1 MPKIWEHNRWYS
13 FARPYVD
20 LCTRESFGIIQA
32 EGELPSSGAVII
44 APNHTNTL
52 LDALMVLQTRKAPT
66 VFGARA
72 DIFRKPAANKALR
85 FLRILPMTRERDGL
99 RAVTDNYKTF
109 DEIDDVLAHDVPF
122 CLFPEGRHT
131 PDRTLQPIQKGIA
144 RIAFRSAAER
154 PTCVVPTGINYGDF
168 FQFRRNVHIKYGD
181 PIDVNAFLAKH
192 AELSE
197 ADQYQAFRDQ
207 LYERLNA
214 LVWPSAPAS
223 KLSLWKLILVFPFW
237 LVAAVLSFPLWVPAE
252 VLCNKLQDKAFC
264 NSARF
269 IVRLLLWPIV
279 GIFWGVL
286 LFCLLPWWL
295 ALLLLLFYI
304 PSYSIFYEWLNI
316 GARRSR

>member
-109 DEIDDVLAHDVPF
+109 DEIDDVLAHEVPF

-154 PTCVVPTGINYGDF
+154 PTFVVPTGINYGDF
-168 FQFRRNVHIKYGD
+168 FQFRRNVHIKYGN
-181 PIDVNAFLAKH
+181 PIDVNAFLAQH

-197 ADQYQAFRDQ
+197 ADQYQAFRDL
-207 LYERLNA
+207 LYERLSA
-214 LVWPSAPAS
+214 LVWPSAPNS
-223 KLSLWKLILVFPFW
+223 KLSLWKRILIFPFW
-237 LVAAVLSFPLWVPAE
+237 LVAAVLSFPLWLPAE
-252 VLCNKLQDKAFC
+252 ILCSKLQDKAFC

-269 IVRLLLWPIV
+269 LVRLLLWPIV
-279 GIFWGVL
+279 GILWAIL

-295 ALLLLLFYI
+295 ALLFLLFYI
-304 PSYSIFYEWLNI
+304 PSYSIFYEWLNLVN
-316 GARRSR
+316 SHK

>member
-1 MPKIWEHNRWYS
+1 MPKIWEHNCWYS

-109 DEIDDVLAHDVPF
+109 DEIDDVLAHEVPF

-154 PTCVVPTGINYGDF
+154 PTFVVPTGINYGDF

-181 PIDVNAFLAKH
+181 PIDVNAFLAQH
-192 AELSE
+192 EELSE
-197 ADQYQAFRDQ
+197 ADQYQAFRDL
-207 LYERLNA
+207 LYERLCA

-223 KLSLWKLILVFPFW
+223 KLSLWKRILIFPFW

-252 VLCNKLQDKAFC
+252 ILCSKLQDKAFC

-269 IVRLLLWPIV
+269 LVRLLLWPIV
-279 GIFWGVL
+279 GILWAVL

-304 PSYSIFYEWLNI
+304 PSYSIFYEWLNL
-316 GARRSR
+316 S

>member
-109 DEIDDVLAHDVPF
+109 DEIDDVLAHEVPF

-154 PTCVVPTGINYGDF
+154 QTWVVPTGINYGDF
-168 FQFRRNVHIKYGD
+168 FQFRRNVHIKYGE
-181 PIDVNAFLAKH
+181 PIDVNAFQAQH

-197 ADQYQAFRDQ
+197 ADQYQAFRDL
-207 LYERLNA
+207 LYERLSA

-223 KLSLWKLILVFPFW
+223 KHSLWKRILIFPFW

-252 VLCNKLQDKAFC
+252 ILCNKLQDKAFC

-269 IVRLLLWPIV
+269 VVRLLLWPIV
-279 GIFWGVL
+279 GLLWAIL

-316 GARRSR
+316 GTKRSS

>member
-154 PTCVVPTGINYGDF
+154 QTFVVPTGINYADF
-168 FQFRRNVHIKYGD
+168 FQFRRNVHIKYGES
-181 PIDVNAFLAKH
+181 IDVNAFLAQH

-197 ADQYQAFRDQ
+197 AEQYQAFRD
-207 LYERLNA
+207 LLHERISA
-214 LVWPSAPAS
+214 LVWPSAPAV
-223 KLSLWKLILVFPFW
+223 KLSLWKLILIFPFW
-237 LVAAVLSFPLWVPAE
+237 LVAAVLSFPLWLPAE
-252 VLCNKLQDKAFC
+252 ILCSKLQDKAFC

-279 GIFWGVL
+279 GLLWAVL

-304 PSYSIFYEWLNI
+304 PSYSIFYDWLNYHNLQ
-316 GARRSR
+316 R